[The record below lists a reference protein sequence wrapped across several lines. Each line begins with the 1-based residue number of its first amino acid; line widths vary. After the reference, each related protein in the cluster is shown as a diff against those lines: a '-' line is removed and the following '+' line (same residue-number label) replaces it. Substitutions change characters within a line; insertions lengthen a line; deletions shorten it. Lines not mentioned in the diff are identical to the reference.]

1 MGPVSGRQTR
11 PWARFCQGY
20 FFDTVGAK
28 LIILCGSPG
37 GARRRRNDDGAKGV
51 PDVPIHG
58 AVSAVMALALQAADP
73 PDFKNE
79 SRREFLQNYMTE
91 FHGFS
96 ARVYTALPRNSWS
109 TVPR

>member
-1 MGPVSGRQTR
+1 MTMARQGCPT
-11 PWARFCQGY
+11 FLS
-20 FFDTVGAK
+20 T
-28 LIILCGSPG
+28 
-37 GARRRRNDDGAKGV
+37 
-51 PDVPIHG
+51 G